1 MAEGI
6 AMIVAIVG
14 MIATTIGVGIGVEV
28 TKARDHHAVAGV
40 AGAMITIKMRHHV
53 MAAVVVDAGMMAT
66 TLTEGERTWMN
77 LAVAGEM
84 LTAMMTKNQRVKMI
98 ANHPQR
104 RMNAKTQRRS
114 EKLMYSVMNVAVNAG
129 DPALSRIPVPGRDPI
144 PCLRPPA
151 RPLGHIAV
159 AALPV
164 EKEVVP
170 ILPRG
175 RDPDRGQCR
184 LRQSALPSAIES
196 NTIVAVIV
204 TIGGRGGEVVAAA
217 KAVAGAAV
225 EIEAGRV
232 WGVVGLVERVVMI
245 NDGPRGRSNILPTRV
260 VVRAGLI
267 VKVIEMSAVVGGML
281 VVAGSPAAVM
291 GTMQKGGVVGMGT
304 RNGGPR

>member
-1 MAEGI
+1 
-6 AMIVAIVG
+6 MIVAFVG
-14 MIATTIGVGIGVEV
+14 MIATMIGVGIGLEV
-28 TKARDHHAVAGV
+28 TKARDHRAVAGV
-40 AGAMITIKMRHHV
+40 AGAMITTKMHHHV
-53 MAAVVVDAGMMAT
+53 VAAAVADAGMMAT
-66 TLTEGERTWMN
+66 TSTEGERIWMS

-98 ANHPQR
+98 TNHPQR
-104 RMNAKTQRRS
+104 RINAKIQRRS
-114 EKLMYSVMNVAVNAG
+114 VKPMYAVMNVAVNAG
-129 DPALSRIPVPGRDPI
+129 DPALRRIPVPGRDPI

-151 RPLGHIAV
+151 RPLVRTAV
-159 AALPV
+159 AALPI
-164 EKEVVP
+164 ERDGVP

-175 RDPDRGQCR
+175 RDHDLDQGRCR

-204 TIGGRGGEVVAAA
+204 TIGGRGGEVVAAVR
-217 KAVAGAAV
+217 AVAGAAV

-232 WGVVGLVERVVMI
+232 WGVGGLVERVVVI
-245 NDGPRGRSNILPTRV
+245 NDDPKERINILPTRV

-281 VVAGSPAAVM
+281 VVAGNPAAVM
-291 GTMQKGGVVGMGT
+291 GMMQKGGVVGMGT